1 MKLNTESEDSKAV
14 DLKLGPKK
22 TLNNIIYSNIN
33 TNYLNTIIM
42 TFIKKTFLTTL
53 ALMTGFVAIAQ
64 EEEAAPE
71 PTFGVSG
78 SIDTYYRSSEY
89 APGTS
94 FANLPGFALG
104 MANIIMSYEGEKSGF
119 VADLVFGP
127 RGADAVFGSPQI
139 ADADGDGDVDGFYGS
154 SNIVNQLYAY
164 YNVSDSFT
172 LTMGNFNTFLGY
184 EVISPVANFNYTT
197 SYMFS
202 YGPFSHT
209 GIKADIAA
217 GENTSIMVAVLNKTD
232 ATEFQPIDDDYMFGA
247 QLGIFGQYINY
258 LGGGTAGVSQI
269 DFTGGFNLGDSFFL
283 GINATSY
290 SDDDDVEFS
299 GVALYPQYTFSDSFA
314 LGARFEAF
322 SEDGL
327 GAIGDISGDGDNT
340 SITIT
345 GSYTSGNFIFKPEI
359 RIDSAS
365 DKFYTDADGATDSL
379 TAFLV
384 AAIYSF

>member
-1 MKLNTESEDSKAV
+1 M

-22 TLNNIIYSNIN
+22 TLNNIIYSNTN

-53 ALMTGFVAIAQ
+53 ALMIGFVAIAQ

-217 GENTSIMVAVLNKTD
+217 GENTSIMVAVLNTTD

-290 SDDDDVEFS
+290 SDDYDVEFS

-365 DKFYTDADGATDSL
+365 DKFYTDADGATDGL

>member
-1 MKLNTESEDSKAV
+1 MN
-14 DLKLGPKK
+14 
-22 TLNNIIYSNIN
+22 
-33 TNYLNTIIM
+33 
-42 TFIKKTFLTTL
+42 FIKNTLLSTL
-53 ALMTGFVAIAQ
+53 ALLVSFVAISQ
-64 EEEAAPE
+64 EEEAAPA
-71 PTFGVSG
+71 PTFSLSG
-78 SIDTYYRSSEY
+78 SIDTYFRSSEY

-94 FANLPGFALG
+94 FANLNGFAMG
-104 MANIIMSYEGEKSGF
+104 MANIIISYEGEKSGF

-127 RGADAVFGSPQI
+127 RGADAVFASPQLSE
-139 ADADGDGDVDGFYGS
+139 DGDGFYRS
-154 SNIVNQLYAY
+154 SNMVNQLYAY

-202 YGPFSHT
+202 YGPFSHS

-217 GENTSIMVAVLNKTD
+217 GENTSIMLGVFNQTD
-232 ATEFQPIDDDYMFGA
+232 DTEFQKTKYLGFDDDMEYMFGA

-269 DFTGGFNLGDSFFL
+269 DFTGGFNLGESFFL

-290 SDDDDVEFS
+290 SDDDNVEFS

-327 GAIGDISGDGDNT
+327 GAIGSISGDGDNT
-340 SITIT
+340 SFTIT

-379 TAFLV
+379 SAFLV

>member
-1 MKLNTESEDSKAV
+1 MKIF
-14 DLKLGPKK
+14 K
-22 TLNNIIYSNIN
+22 T
-33 TNYLNTIIM
+33 
-42 TFIKKTFLTTL
+42 TFLLFTL
-53 ALMTGFVAIAQ
+53 LAGTLTYAQ
-64 EEEAAPE
+64 EETETEEAPSFSIA
-71 PTFGVSG
+71 G

-94 FANLPGFALG
+94 FADLPGFALG
-104 MANIIMSYEGEKSGF
+104 MANIVVSYEGEKSGF

-127 RGADAVFGSPQI
+127 RGTDAVFNSS
-139 ADADGDGDVDGFYGS
+139 GS

-164 YNVSDSFT
+164 YNLSESFT
-172 LTMGNFNTFLGY
+172 LTLGNFNTFLGY

-209 GIKADIAA
+209 GIKADLAVSDDI
-217 GENTSIMVAVLNKTD
+217 SIMLGVLNSTD
-232 ATEFQPIDDDYMFGA
+232 MTESKPLGEDYMIGV
-247 QLGIFGQYINY
+247 QLGLFGQYINY

-269 DFTGGFNLGDSFFL
+269 DFTGGFNLTEKLYL

-290 SDDDDVEFS
+290 SDDLDIDFS
-299 GVALYPQYTFSDSFA
+299 GIALYPQYTISDTFA

-322 SEDGL
+322 SEEGL
-327 GAIGDISGDGDNT
+327 GAIGSISGEGDNT
-340 SITIT
+340 SFTLT
-345 GSYTSGNFIFKPEI
+345 GSYTSGNLIFKPEI

-365 DKFYTDADGATDSL
+365 GQFYSNADGATDSL
-379 TAFLV
+379 STFIV